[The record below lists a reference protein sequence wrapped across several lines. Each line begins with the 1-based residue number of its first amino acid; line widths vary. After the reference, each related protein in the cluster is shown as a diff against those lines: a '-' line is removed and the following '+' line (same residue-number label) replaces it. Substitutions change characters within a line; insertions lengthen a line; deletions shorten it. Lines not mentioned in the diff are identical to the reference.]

1 MKCFLIRYFSYTQNV
16 TQHFDQM
23 KSKTKYL
30 LLILSIVG
38 LSLILFNE
46 YKAYSDWSIVPEL
59 ELSKGLFVIG
69 IISFGLY
76 FLIKKWRKVLT
87 KVMIGAFSLCLA
99 QNLYLVAEYYRITQ
113 SQKRLSEYSELN
125 TCEEME
131 NRFAADLK
139 NDKIKYFSFG
149 LVSDEEFT
157 KKMKSEF
164 GIENFNLG
172 CTVYSEKICYNKLV
186 EKHIEE
192 NYAKS
197 INKLTE

>member
-1 MKCFLIRYFSYTQNV
+1 
-16 TQHFDQM
+16 M
-23 KSKTKYL
+23 KSKTIYL

-59 ELSKGLFVIG
+59 EFAKGLFVIG
-69 IISFGLY
+69 IISLGLY

-87 KVMIGAFSLCLA
+87 KVMLGAFSLCLA

-113 SQKRLSEYSELN
+113 SQKRLSEYSELK

-131 NRFAADLK
+131 NRFATDLE

-157 KKMKSEF
+157 NKMKSEF
-164 GIENFNLG
+164 GIENFNLA
-172 CTVYSEKICYNKLV
+172 CTIYSEKICYNKLV
-186 EKHIEE
+186 EKHIEK
-192 NYAKS
+192 NYATS
-197 INKLTE
+197 IDKLIE